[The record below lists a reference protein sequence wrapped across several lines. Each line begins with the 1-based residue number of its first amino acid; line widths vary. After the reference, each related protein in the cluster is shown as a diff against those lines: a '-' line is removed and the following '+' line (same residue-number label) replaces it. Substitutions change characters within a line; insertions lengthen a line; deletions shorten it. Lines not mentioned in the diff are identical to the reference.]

1 MALKT
6 GNQTGLSNGIAK
18 QEGFPTS
25 GEVSANAG
33 ALPAQRAQQPFAQKR
48 AQTNEPPQA
57 TAVPPMGRGTLNGG
71 AVQGAQYR
79 TAAQQMS
86 PGVAGF
92 VAIPSVTQKFAIPA
106 AGMPGATPIQMN
118 QQQQPSYFSGQGQ
131 GIPEQSQQQQQQQ
144 QAAPSAGPTQ
154 TPKMPAQQKAQA
166 AAPTPDI
173 SSGKAQPMPQPTAG
187 QPPPQPTATPPAQT
201 HPQYAYNA
209 QTGKYEMVKSAG
221 APKTQPTPT
230 WDPNKQ
236 MYEMGS
242 MYEQGGEW
250 DVNQQQLLAEKQ
262 RQQNLAAAAQAQLM
276 GRGGTIGQVAQNYA
290 NQMAALEYEQA
301 RASLHQQA
309 QQQQFQNQMD
319 YAKSIAQQKERLIAQ
334 ANALGF
340 EISEEDFNKMAA
352 DVVGKY
358 GDKAT
363 EGQILEYIKSAAKPA
378 DPKVVAEKAKQLE
391 SLTSSWSS
399 SAEASMVEIIS
410 KMNKQE
416 LKELASKHPMVL
428 QKVLD
433 DTWGADNDAIVA
445 KLNDAGIY
453 M

>member
-106 AGMPGATPIQMN
+106 AGMPGATPIEMK
-118 QQQQPSYFSGQGQ
+118 QQQQPMYFAPQPSGQK
-131 GIPEQSQQQQQQQ
+131 
-144 QAAPSAGPTQ
+144 AAPAQGAGSPGL
-154 TPKMPAQQKAQA
+154 PSG
-166 AAPTPDI
+166 APTPAATP
-173 SSGKAQPMPQPTAG
+173 SGANIPSGTPQAMPTPSTGGIPSGQMASVAPAPQP
-187 QPPPQPTATPPAQT
+187 QPQPQYGTVQGAISTSPTATAKPPATTPSQDNYVWN
-201 HPQYAYNA
+201 PQ
-209 QTGKYEMVKSAG
+209 
-221 APKTQPTPT
+221 
-230 WDPNKQ
+230 KQ

-242 MYEQGGEW
+242 MYQQGGAW

-301 RASLHQQA
+301 RAGLHQQA
-309 QQQQFQNQMD
+309 QQQQFTNQIA
-319 YAKSIAQQKERLIAQ
+319 YAQSVAQQKERLIAL
-334 ANALGF
+334 ANSLGF
-340 EISEEDFNKMAA
+340 SIDEAQLNQLSAGIVSQ
-352 DVVGKY
+352 Y

-363 EGQILEYIKSAAKPA
+363 EGQILEVLKGLDTKPEDAAK
-378 DPKVVAEKAKQLE
+378 KLNVL
-391 SLTSSWSS
+391 LSSYASN
-399 SAEASMVEIIS
+399 AEAQMVDLIT
-410 KMNKQE
+410 KMSPQALRNLNDKYPNLIEQV
-416 LKELASKHPMVL
+416 LA
-428 QKVLD
+428 
-433 DTWGADNDAIVA
+433 DTWGDDNDAIVA

-453 M
+453 I

>member
-1 MALKT
+1 MALRT
-6 GNQTGLSNGIAK
+6 GTQTGLSNGIAK
-18 QEGFPTS
+18 REGFPTS

-33 ALPAQRAQQPFAQKR
+33 ALPAQRAQQPFEQKR

-71 AVQGAQYR
+71 AVQGAQYK
-79 TAAQQMS
+79 TTAQQMS

-131 GIPEQSQQQQQQQ
+131 GIPQQPQQQQQ
-144 QAAPSAGPTQ
+144 QAAPGAGPTQ
-154 TPKMPAQQKAQA
+154 TPQMPAQQKAQA
-166 AAPTPDI
+166 AAPTPGI
-173 SSGKAQPMPQPTAG
+173 PSGQAQPMPQPTAG
-187 QPPPQPTATPPAQT
+187 QPQPQPTAAPPAQT
-201 HPQYAYNA
+201 SPQYAYNP
-209 QTGKYEMVKSAG
+209 QSGTYEMVKPAG
-221 APKTQPTPT
+221 APTTQPTPA

-236 MYEMGS
+236 MQQMGS
-242 MYEQGGEW
+242 AYEQGGQW
-250 DVNQQQLLAEKQ
+250 DLNQKMLMDEKQ
-262 RQQNLAAAAQAQLM
+262 RQQNLAMAAQAQLA
-276 GRGGTIGQVAQNYA
+276 GRGGTLAQVSQNYA
-290 NQMAALEYEQA
+290 NQLAQMEYEQA
-301 RASLHQQA
+301 RAGLHQQA
-309 QQQQFQNQMD
+309 QQQQFQNQMA
-319 YAKSIAQQKERLIAQ
+319 YAQSVAQQKERLIAQ

-352 DVVGKY
+352 DVISKY

-363 EGQILEYIKSAAKPA
+363 EGQILEQIKSAAKPA

-391 SLTSSWSS
+391 SLTSSWSG

-433 DTWGADNDAIVA
+433 DTWGADNEAIMEA
-445 KLNDAGIY
+445 LREAGIY

>member
-106 AGMPGATPIQMN
+106 AGMPGATPIEMK

-131 GIPEQSQQQQQQQ
+131 GIPEQSQQQ
-144 QAAPSAGPTQ
+144 
-154 TPKMPAQQKAQA
+154 
-166 AAPTPDI
+166 
-173 SSGKAQPMPQPTAG
+173 QPTAG

-391 SLTSSWSS
+391 SLTSSWSG

>member
-33 ALPAQRAQQPFAQKR
+33 VLPAQRAQQPFAQKR

-71 AVQGAQYR
+71 AVQGAQYK

-118 QQQQPSYFSGQGQ
+118 QQQQPSFFSGQGSGLPQ
-131 GIPEQSQQQQQQQ
+131 PNQQQQQQQ
-144 QAAPSAGPTQ
+144 TAPGAAPSQP
-154 TPKMPAQQKAQA
+154 PA
-166 AAPTPDI
+166 
-173 SSGKAQPMPQPTAG
+173 AQPQPAPQPTAG
-187 QPPPQPTATPPAQT
+187 QPPPQPTATLPAQT
-201 HPQYAYNA
+201 NPQYVYNA

-221 APKTQPTPT
+221 APKTQPTPA

-242 MYEQGGEW
+242 MYQQGGAW
-250 DVNQQQLLAEKQ
+250 DVQQQQLLAEKQ

-276 GRGGTIGQVAQNYA
+276 GRGGTIAEVAQNYA

-301 RASLHQQA
+301 RAGLHQQA
-309 QQQQFQNQMD
+309 QQQQYTNQMA
-319 YAKSIAQQKERLIAQ
+319 YAQSVAQQKERLIAL
-334 ANALGF
+334 ANSLGLS
-340 EISEEDFNKMAA
+340 IDEDQLNKLSAGI
-352 DVVGKY
+352 VSQY

-363 EGQILEYIKSAAKPA
+363 EGQILEMLNASPNTI
-378 DPKVVAEKAKQLE
+378 DDAEKNLKNLLA
-391 SLTSSWSS
+391 SYSSD
-399 SAEASMVEIIS
+399 AEGQMVAVIT
-410 KMNKQE
+410 KMNPKS
-416 LKELASKHPMVL
+416 LKALYEKNPDLINQVLA
-428 QKVLD
+428 
-433 DTWGADNDAIVA
+433 DTWFGDREAVMEA
-445 KLNDAGIY
+445 LNNAGVY
-453 M
+453 L